1 MDITWKRK
9 WIFWLLLAV
18 MLLFLPGKT
27 FAAEKE
33 RREAEDSYIYHT
45 AFDAKASLKIRHMKD
60 YGVLDYEETV
70 TVEDSCDYLDG
81 DENLDEIQ
89 AKITA
94 YDEKVQ
100 KVCEGMQV
108 VSGTDTRGIDGD
120 TINIEYEDTEE
131 NGQTVTT
138 RHFYQTYKIRT
149 DWVLEKMEISD
160 VNIVNSTLSCYAGDD
175 PKATAQKDDSDD
187 SKYEIAYERWEKLE
201 TNAQGYLEPVAF
213 WYSDESQYIA
223 ATPKFTTFE
232 SGAMYM
238 YSVFLK
244 TVDGNEFS
252 KDLSLTLNGKQID
265 SRTIIVGNNGTG
277 KSTFIKILMGQVAP
291 DSGTVDVGETVRFGY
306 YSQDGLQFDE
316 QMKVIDVVQ
325 DIAEVIEL
333 GNGKKLTASQFL
345 QHFLFTPET
354 QHSYVYKL
362 SGGERRRLYL
372 CTILMRNPNFLVL
385 DEPTN
390 DLDIITLNV
399 LEEYLQNF
407 KGCVIVV
414 SHDRYFMD
422 KVVDHLMV
430 FNGQGD
436 IRDFPGNYSDYRD
449 WKDAKAQKEKEAEK
463 PQEEK
468 TARVRLNDKRKMSF
482 KEKREFEQLEKEIA
496 ELETEK
502 AQIEEL
508 LCSGTLSVD
517 ELTEKSKRLPEV
529 NDLIDEKTMRWLEL
543 SEIEG

>member
-33 RREAEDSYIYHT
+33 SREAEDSYIYHT
-45 AFDAKASLKIRHMKD
+45 DFDAKASLKIRHMKD

-160 VNIVNSTLSCYAGDD
+160 VNIVNSTLSCYAGDA
-175 PKATAQKDDSDD
+175 PKATAQKGDSDA

-252 KDLSLTLNGKQID
+252 KDLSLTLGPLLWEI
-265 SRTIIVGNNGTG
+265 TG
-277 KSTFIKILMGQVAP
+277 QPVLQMP
-291 DSGTVDVGETVRFGY
+291 CTVPGP
-306 YSQDGLQFDE
+306 
-316 QMKVIDVVQ
+316 
-325 DIAEVIEL
+325 
-333 GNGKKLTASQFL
+333 KK
-345 QHFLFTPET
+345 
-354 QHSYVYKL
+354 K
-362 SGGERRRLYL
+362 
-372 CTILMRNPNFLVL
+372 
-385 DEPTN
+385 
-390 DLDIITLNV
+390 
-399 LEEYLQNF
+399 
-407 KGCVIVV
+407 
-414 SHDRYFMD
+414 
-422 KVVDHLMV
+422 
-430 FNGQGD
+430 
-436 IRDFPGNYSDYRD
+436 
-449 WKDAKAQKEKEAEK
+449 
-463 PQEEK
+463 
-468 TARVRLNDKRKMSF
+468 
-482 KEKREFEQLEKEIA
+482 
-496 ELETEK
+496 
-502 AQIEEL
+502 
-508 LCSGTLSVD
+508 
-517 ELTEKSKRLPEV
+517 
-529 NDLIDEKTMRWLEL
+529 
-543 SEIEG
+543 